1 MGQMLLTHKKDD
13 LFTNYLKVIEAIRS
27 KYFVMENV
35 AGIFTKDNGNIKDR
49 IIREIRNIVDYVSLK
64 EFVNLCESKKILKR
78 VESTSQKQELE
89 ICFRTLKSWIEQD
102 RLVTQR
108 RKDYLKVMS
117 VIELPSRRFFIFQ
130 AETYFVICSC

>member
-1 MGQMLLTHKKDD
+1 MGQMLWLHKKDD

-49 IIREIRNIVDYVSLK
+49 IIREIRNIADYVSLK
-64 EFVNLCESKKILKR
+64 EFVNLCESKKILER

-89 ICFRTLKSWIEQD
+89 IGFRTLKSWIEQD

-117 VIELPSRRFFIFQ
+117 VIESPS
-130 AETYFVICSC
+130 